1 MDPGQ
6 QLARVLTA
14 TACRTL
20 ASPVVDVPVLQSAV
34 ALPAIGHDGCARCYV
49 LGHKR
54 VEGGRRRI
62 IDWLDPTATQTLG
75 LSQLYGYASQD
86 LLALGSAARKSWFFT
101 ADVGLIDL
109 DGPAQ
114 LLPSRTHQNRSE
126 SVQHGPCCRI
136 GADLQSP
143 FHAEGRDTILA
154 CGKQPGGGKPHRER
168 RARPVED
175 CSGCD
180 GGPTLAPGAHEST
193 VAQPPAPMMPAGR
206 AHEPGRPPQP
216 LQVVQAVRISSEPSL
231 KFTHRPWVVRACPR
245 MTHRAT
251 LHELRLN
258 EYPQSFKCFLRRWP
272 GNSLRSSCGDP
283 RVMSLKAVASW
294 SIMRVL
300 GQEPRAVM
308 VSPGKAGGFSCE
320 PLKAA

>member
-1 MDPGQ
+1 MQVDRPSCPFYWRRDRQ
-6 QLARVLTA
+6 DRVAGSYTVPHGHGHHRPRTA
-14 TACRTL
+14 SRSVA
-20 ASPVVDVPVLQSAV
+20 PVPDAPE
-34 ALPAIGHDGCARCYV
+34 PIGVGAA
-49 LGHKR
+49 
-54 VEGGRRRI
+54 
-62 IDWLDPTATQTLG
+62 WPM
-75 LSQLYGYASQD
+75 LSD
-86 LLALGSAARKSWFFT
+86 R
-101 ADVGLIDL
+101 
-109 DGPAQ
+109 
-114 LLPSRTHQNRSE
+114 
-126 SVQHGPCCRI
+126 
-136 GADLQSP
+136 ADLQSP

-258 EYPQSFKCFLRRWP
+258 EYPQLLICRQ
-272 GNSLRSSCGDP
+272 G
-283 RVMSLKAVASW
+283 
-294 SIMRVL
+294 
-300 GQEPRAVM
+300 
-308 VSPGKAGGFSCE
+308 
-320 PLKAA
+320 